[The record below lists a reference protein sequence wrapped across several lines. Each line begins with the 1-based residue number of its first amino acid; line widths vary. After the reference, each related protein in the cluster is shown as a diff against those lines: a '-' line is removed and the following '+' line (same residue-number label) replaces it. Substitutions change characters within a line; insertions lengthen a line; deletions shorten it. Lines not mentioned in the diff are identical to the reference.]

1 MLIAPLMCA
10 GSELPALQS
19 RLEELRRGLRED
31 LAASAMNSFQGEM
44 RLWAKMAQMG
54 IAPPS

>member
-1 MLIAPLMCA
+1 MT
-10 GSELPALQS
+10 SRLPALQS
-19 RLEELRRGLRED
+19 RLDELRRGLRED